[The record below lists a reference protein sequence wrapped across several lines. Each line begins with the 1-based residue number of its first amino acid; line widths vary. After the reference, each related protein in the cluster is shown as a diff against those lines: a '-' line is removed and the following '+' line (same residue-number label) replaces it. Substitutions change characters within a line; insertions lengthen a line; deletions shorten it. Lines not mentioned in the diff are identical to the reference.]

1 MIRSFQGE
9 GESHKWKKHFPVI
22 QALQIFIW
30 RLNLDHSIH
39 LWKDL
44 SLSLIVKRFQKLLCS
59 VSLRSTLTWCVDILF
74 EKSTPETGEWI
85 WKTSFALC
93 LWGWGF
99 HAKPV
104 FFFNIFTGDPHYALI
119 EELYYICLIIGQ
131 TLGMLEKV
139 QFKRYSLVYRWAPG
153 IEFVL
158 RASKWTSSKRKLS
171 MLPCHSL

>member
-1 MIRSFQGE
+1 M
-9 GESHKWKKHFPVI
+9 
-22 QALQIFIW
+22 
-30 RLNLDHSIH
+30 
-39 LWKDL
+39 
-44 SLSLIVKRFQKLLCS
+44 VKRFQKFSCS

-74 EKSTPETGEWI
+74 EKSKPETRGEFE
-85 WKTSFALC
+85 KHHLCYVSGGEDFMQSLFSFLIS
-93 LWGWGF
+93 LLVI
-99 HAKPV
+99 H
-104 FFFNIFTGDPHYALI
+104 NALI